1 MTFVMNLR
9 DEKLSLAEILKGAV
23 LIVPV
28 IAFLVSIDGKTSTTI
43 EKQAEMRKTQIE
55 FVKDYYIDREAMKN
69 DINLLKLDIQ
79 LLKQRVDAMEHND
92 K

>member
-9 DEKLSLAEILKGAV
+9 DEKLSLAEILKGLA

-28 IAFLVSIDGKTSTTI
+28 IIFLVSIDSKTSITI
-43 EKQAEMRKTQIE
+43 EKQAEMRKTQVE

-69 DINLLKLDIQ
+69 DINLLKLDLQ
-79 LLKQRVDAMEHND
+79 LLKQRVDAMEKN